1 MNDEEQVG
9 TLDEAWNEAYRR
21 RDIGA
26 LERTLAADWLGLT
39 PTHEV
44 VTRAQLI
51 EGQRQAAARAE
62 ITFQRGAVYVFG
74 DTAVSTGSTKVSAP
88 DVSIEQRFTRI
99 WAKRDGH
106 WQAVAVQLVPLSGV
120 A

>member
-1 MNDEEQVG
+1 MNDEVQVG
-9 TLDEAWNEAYRR
+9 ALDEAWNEAYRR
-21 RDIGA
+21 RDVGA
-26 LERTLAADWLGLT
+26 LEHILAADWLGLT
-39 PTHEV
+39 PAHEV

-51 EGQRQAAARAE
+51 EGQRQAAAEAE

-88 DVSIEQRFTRI
+88 GVDIHQRFTRI
-99 WAKRDGH
+99 CVKREGR
-106 WQAVAVQLVPLSGV
+106 WQAIAVQLVPLSGV